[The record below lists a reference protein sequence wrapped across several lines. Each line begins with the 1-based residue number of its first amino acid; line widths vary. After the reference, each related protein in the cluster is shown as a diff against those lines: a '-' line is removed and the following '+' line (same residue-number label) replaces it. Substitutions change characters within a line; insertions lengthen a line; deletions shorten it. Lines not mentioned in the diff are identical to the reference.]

1 MDVPQSSLLL
11 LPLLQLL
18 RLPLL
23 PKLSPPPKSKF
34 VIKALTD
41 VFIYEN
47 IYKIFYENKNKIKIK
62 QIV

>member
-1 MDVPQSSLLL
+1 
-11 LPLLQLL
+11 
-18 RLPLL
+18 
-23 PKLSPPPKSKF
+23 